1 MSTSSTA
8 RAAGE
13 SQPHDVAQQLL
24 RVRDFSVEL
33 AVGLSSE
40 DCQVQSM
47 ADASPTKWHLAHTS
61 WFFETFLL
69 SEYLPGYEVFDPA
82 FGYLFNSYYNSVGSL
97 YPRAQRGLV
106 TRPALA
112 QVLDYRSHVDAH
124 LRQLMAA
131 DTLPPAAWPLLELGA
146 HHEQQHQELLLTDI
160 KHAFSLNPLQPAY
173 RPKPRRTGS
182 PAAASLGWQEFA
194 EAIVEIGTPDDVFA
208 FDNERPR
215 HRTLVQAYALAK
227 RPVTNA
233 EYLDFVRDGGYR
245 QTTLWLSDGWITLQA
260 EGWQRPLYWS
270 EDLDSGFTLHGPQP
284 LDLHAPVC
292 HLSYYE
298 ADAYARWA
306 GARLPREAE
315 WERAAGSRPV
325 SGHFV
330 DSGDLHPRGEDGG
343 EGLQQLYGDVWEW
356 TQSPYVGYPGYQTPA
371 GAVGEYN
378 GKFMCNQWVLRGG
391 SCASAAS
398 HLRAGYR
405 NFFPPQARWQFSG
418 LRLARDL

>member
-1 MSTSSTA
+1 MPTSSTT
-8 RAAGE
+8 RAAGL
-13 SQPHDVAQQLL
+13 SRPHEVARELL

-33 AVGLSSE
+33 AASLSSE

-47 ADASPTKWHLAHTS
+47 ADASPTKWHLAHPS

-124 LRQLMAA
+124 LRQLMAL
-131 DTLPPAAWPLLELGA
+131 DTLPTAAWSLLELGA

-160 KHAFSLNPLQPAY
+160 KHAFSLNPLQPTY

-182 PAAASLGWQEFA
+182 PAAASSGWQEFA

-227 RPVTNA
+227 RPVTNV
-233 EYLDFVRDGGYR
+233 EYRDFVRDGGYR
-245 QTTLWLSDGWITLQA
+245 QAALWLSDGWTTLQA
-260 EGWQRPLYWS
+260 DGWQRPLYWS
-270 EDLDSGFTLHGPQP
+270 EDLGSEFTLHGPQP

-315 WERAAGSRPV
+315 WERAAGSQPV

-330 DSGDLHPRGEDGG
+330 ESGDLHPRGEDGG

>member
-13 SQPHDVAQQLL
+13 LQPHDVAQQLL

-33 AVGLSSE
+33 AAGLSSE

-82 FGYLFNSYYNSVGSL
+82 FGYLFNSYYNSVGKMHSR
-97 YPRAQRGLV
+97 PQRGLV

-124 LRQLMAA
+124 LRQLMAL
-131 DTLPPAAWPLLELGA
+131 DMLPTAAWSLLELGA

-182 PAAASLGWQEFA
+182 PVAASWGWQEFA

-227 RPVTNA
+227 RPVTNV
-233 EYLDFVRDGGYR
+233 EYRDFIRDGGYR
-245 QTTLWLSDGWITLQA
+245 QTALWLSDGWTTLQVD
-260 EGWQRPLYWS
+260 GWQRPLYWS
-270 EDLDSGFTLHGPQP
+270 EDLDSEFTLHGPQP

-306 GARLPREAE
+306 GARLPRETE
-315 WERAAGSRPV
+315 WERAAGSQPV

-330 DSGDLHPRGEDGG
+330 ESGDLHPRGEDGG

-356 TQSPYVGYPGYQTPA
+356 TQSPYVGYPGYQPPA

>member
-13 SQPHDVAQQLL
+13 LQPHDVAQQLL
-24 RVRDFSVEL
+24 RVRNFSVEL
-33 AVGLSSE
+33 AAGLSSE

-82 FGYLFNSYYNSVGSL
+82 FGYLFNSYYNSVGKMHSR
-97 YPRAQRGLV
+97 PQRGLV
-106 TRPALA
+106 TRPTLA

-124 LRQLMAA
+124 LRQLMAT

-173 RPKPRRTGS
+173 RSKPRRTGS
-182 PAAASLGWQEFA
+182 PAAASLSWQEFA
-194 EAIVEIGTPDDVFA
+194 EAIVEIGTPDNVFA
-208 FDNERPR
+208 FDNERSR

-245 QTTLWLSDGWITLQA
+245 QTTLWLSDGWTTLQA
-260 EGWQRPLYWS
+260 EDWQRPLYWS
-270 EDLDSGFTLHGPQP
+270 EDLDSEFTLHGPQP

-315 WERAAGSRPV
+315 WERAAGSQPV

-343 EGLQQLYGDVWEW
+343 EGLQQLYGDIWEW
-356 TQSPYVGYPGYQTPA
+356 TQSPYVGYPGYQPPA